1 MKEQIEEV
9 KGDFMDDGK
18 IWFTI
23 RANNTPEN
31 KAVHDSFKLFSKIE
45 CDNNFTQGLRA
56 LLEYRQSDYKYES
69 LYALHQQLKQEV
81 AELRSKIEPKKVE
94 KKEDE
99 GTF

>member
-23 RANNTPEN
+23 RANNTAEN
-31 KAVHDSFKLFSKIE
+31 KAVHDGFKMYSKIE
-45 CDNNFTQGLRA
+45 CDNNFTQGLRT
-56 LLEYRQSDYKYES
+56 LLEYRQTDFKYES
-69 LYALHQQLKQEV
+69 LFGMIQALKQEV
-81 AELRSKIEPKKVE
+81 AELKAKIEPKKVE